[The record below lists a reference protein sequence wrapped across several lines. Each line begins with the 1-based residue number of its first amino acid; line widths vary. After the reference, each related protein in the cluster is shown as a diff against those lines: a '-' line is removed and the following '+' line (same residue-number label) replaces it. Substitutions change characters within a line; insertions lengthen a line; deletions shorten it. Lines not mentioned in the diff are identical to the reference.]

1 MPICSSRLLV
11 CIPGQGLEKERYMVA
26 PFSNSFYHPFP
37 YVKIGPE
44 PQRLTLMSFLQVAFL
59 SKPKSPHLW
68 IPWVQCS
75 YLYGGIYILWIILI
89 YICHN
94 APVRLL
100 ITVRVHIIL
109 NSLPIDNKKSIVQR
123 ELEILE
129 IKFWL
134 FNDS

>member
-1 MPICSSRLLV
+1 
-11 CIPGQGLEKERYMVA
+11 
-26 PFSNSFYHPFP
+26 
-37 YVKIGPE
+37 
-44 PQRLTLMSFLQVAFL
+44 MS
-59 SKPKSPHLW
+59 
-68 IPWVQCS
+68 
-75 YLYGGIYILWIILI
+75 Y
-89 YICHN
+89 N